1 MAKKERVVDLKP
13 EKISEDKLD
22 KLQKL
27 VSDTNRIHMNIG
39 NLESR
44 KHEMLHGALELN
56 NAIMK
61 LQKEFEEEYG
71 TADINIQDGV
81 INYKSN
87 NNGEA
92 NKKD

>member
-1 MAKKERVVDLKP
+1 MAKKEKIIDLKP

-22 KLQKL
+22 ELQKL

-44 KHEMLHGALELN
+44 KHEMLHGAFELN

-92 NKKD
+92 DKKD

>member
-1 MAKKERVVDLKP
+1 
-13 EKISEDKLD
+13 
-22 KLQKL
+22 
-27 VSDTNRIHMNIG
+27 MNIG

-44 KHEMLHGALELN
+44 KHEMLHGAFELN